1 MKTLAEIQKEIGEWA
16 KEQFGSNLSRDDSS
30 PLWNHPLG
38 SLAPLL
44 GMVEEIGELCHAVV
58 YRHQG
63 RGYDNVQ
70 EHREAKEDAVAD
82 LMVFACDYANRE
94 GMDLT
99 AILNKVWDKVSKRR
113 RDKWAAD
120 KAKEVAGEE
129 QTTEKTVRCF
139 EYEGGREV
147 ELVGTGP
154 IHIPG
159 LAALVDSEVELKD
172 KKCEVCGIEAN
183 HAVHDRGRYDHNKE
197 ETHYYCA
204 KHTRRAQAL

>member
-16 KEQFGSNLSRDDSS
+16 KEQFGPNLSRDDSS

-63 RGYDNVQ
+63 RGYDNLQ

-120 KAKEVAGEE
+120 KAKEG
-129 QTTEKTVRCF
+129 TTDEPTPVETVRQF
-139 EYEGGREV
+139 QYEGGREAEMV
-147 ELVGTGP
+147 
-154 IHIPG
+154 I
-159 LAALVDSEVELKD
+159 ELKD
-172 KKCEVCGIEAN
+172 KKCEICGIEAN